1 MNGTLLGVI
10 ALGLVLVCLWIWM
23 NILLTRPPRR
33 SVAEDARNSAVQA
46 QSGVS
51 EERSSDKS
59 TDQTVVD
66 GAPSGRLPEPEA
78 TPEVTPEVL
87 AAAGALAGGPL
98 ARPNDSSETTQEVNS
113 RPPAGEAHDLEVVS
127 SRRGTAKTPKI
138 FDRSETH
145 PFRMNTFVAPSFEDK
160 AWVESFYRLHEDPSV
175 VGWIAFQNNSV
186 GASDRDYEDDFVDV
200 LRTYKRSV
208 EKLRRQVGLT
218 TVMET
223 SVVGEE
229 GKVWFLS
236 PVEDVWLALFV
247 DKQADLEQMTKR
259 LLGPVQSDSTDS

>member
-23 NILLTRPPRR
+23 NILLTRPKRR
-33 SVAEDARNSAVQA
+33 SVAEDARSRVPQA
-46 QSGVS
+46 QSEVS
-51 EERSSDKS
+51 EERDPDKS
-59 TDQTVVD
+59 HDHTLLT
-66 GAPSGRLPEPEA
+66 ASSGGGLPGPEA
-78 TPEVTPEVL
+78 APEVV

-98 ARPNDSSETTQEVNS
+98 ARPNDSSETTQEVNRRS
-113 RPPAGEAHDLEVVS
+113 SASDAQDLEVVS
-127 SRRGTAKTPKI
+127 SRRDTGKTPKI
-138 FDRSETH
+138 FDRSQTH
-145 PFRMNTFVAPSFEDK
+145 PFRMNTFVAPSFEEK
-160 AWVESFYRLHEDPSV
+160 TWVESFYRLHEDPSV
-175 VGWIAFQNNSV
+175 VGWIAFHNNSV

-229 GKVWFLS
+229 GKVWFLT

-259 LLGPVQSDSTDS
+259 LLGPVRSASTDS